1 MNDAEKQFSDTED
14 TKLKQFLTGSRI
26 YSMLAAAIVAAIVFI
41 PTFATILGIYSNA
54 AKAKNVKEI
63 SELNL
68 ASDLDG
74 QYVTGSAY
82 KFLAKLGYIAESE
95 AAATEYYYLMY
106 IDAPDGTQIATLVR
120 ADKRGDA
127 DIQAIISAY
136 LSYVQNPDDG
146 YKGNIVKIEG
156 KFKKLTDQ
164 ENSMLTQ
171 AMNTLSLTNDPVL
184 GYSLRI
190 SNLPTG
196 KDTVPYWLVAFPF
209 GVAMIICAVL
219 FVYGLI
225 LENKREEA
233 NRSPYPYQNR
243 KKK

>member
-1 MNDAEKQFSDTED
+1 MNDKEKQFSDTDD
-14 TKLKQFLTGSRI
+14 TKLKQFLSGSRI
-26 YSMLAAAIVAAIVFI
+26 YTMLAAAIVAAIVFI
-41 PTFATILGIYSNA
+41 PTFAAILGIYSNA
-54 AKAKNVKEI
+54 AKAQNVKEI
-63 SELNL
+63 SELDL

-82 KFLAKLGYIAESE
+82 KFLTKLGYIAESE

-106 IDAPDGTQIATLVR
+106 LDAPDGTQIATLVR

-127 DIQAIISAY
+127 DIQAIINAY
-136 LSYVQNPDDG
+136 LSYAQNPDGG
-146 YKGNIVKIEG
+146 YKGNIVAIEG
-156 KFKKLTDQ
+156 RFKKLTDQ
-164 ENSMLTQ
+164 EERMLTQ
-171 AMNTLSLTNDPVL
+171 AMNKLSLTNDPAL

-190 SNLPTG
+190 NKLPSG

-209 GVAMIICAVL
+209 GAASIVCAVL

-225 LENKREEA
+225 LESKRAEA
-233 NRSPYPYQNR
+233 NKSPYPYQNM